1 MMKGRGG
8 SAIFKDDGDG
18 KTFETLVSDGLDRFG
33 HAVHA
38 YCWMPNH
45 VHMVIEVGD
54 IGLPRI
60 MQNLGTRYTRYI
72 NDKYGRQGPLFQG
85 RYQAVPVD
93 VDGYLLPLVRYVHR
107 NPVDGGLCQ
116 GAHRYRWSSHRAY
129 LKLDEKSWL
138 ETRRVYSLLGPDEES
153 AVEAYRDFMAWPGE
167 GRSARAM
174 DAGLEEG
181 ILGDADFRDRI
192 NRQQK
197 RTIHAGRDGLGAVT
211 LEAVISAVA
220 GAYAITPEAMAA
232 PGRDRTRSEA
242 RNMVGYLSME
252 RDVATLGQVAAYFG
266 RDLSTLSRGVERLR
280 SRFEGDRPLHA
291 KLAAVE
297 AGLWPE

>member
-1 MMKGRGG
+1 
-8 SAIFKDDGDG
+8 
-18 KTFETLVSDGLDRFG
+18 
-33 HAVHA
+33 
-38 YCWMPNH
+38 MPNH

-60 MQNLGTRYTRYI
+60 MQNLGTRYTRYF
-72 NDKYGRQGPLFQG
+72 NEKYGRQGPLFQG

-129 LKLDEKSWL
+129 LKLDEKPWL

-192 NRQQK
+192 SRQQK
-197 RTIHAGRDGLGAVT
+197 TETHVGGGGPGAVT
-211 LEAVISAVA
+211 LKAVIGAVA
-220 GAYAITPEAMAA
+220 GACDISPEAMAA
-232 PGRDRTRSEA
+232 PGRDRIRSEA
-242 RNMVGYLSME
+242 RNMVGYLAME
-252 RDVATLGQVAAYFG
+252 RDVATLGQVADYFG

-280 SRFEGDRPLHA
+280 SRLRGDRTLRTSLGTSLGTR
-291 KLAAVE
+291 LAAIE